1 MGALFSCFKGCTHLL
16 DLYGFEW
23 FWSSWGC
30 RRGGGPLLLPRMR
43 KVRADSSKTEGTPP
57 GGVILGSLFG
67 LQMWHILMVFTMRSR
82 DPKGGQKVV
91 LLGSYLR

>member
-1 MGALFSCFKGCTHLL
+1 MAVLSLCFKGCTRLL

-43 KVRADSSKTEGTPP
+43 KVAADSSKTEGTPP
-57 GGVILGSLFG
+57 GRGHFGVMFRTPDVADTNGVYDAF
-67 LQMWHILMVFTMRSR
+67 
-82 DPKGGQKVV
+82 
-91 LLGSYLR
+91 